1 MNRLDPDRRR
11 QVISALVEGN
21 SLRSTSRMIG
31 VAINTVVKLAVDG
44 GAACADYQD
53 RVMRGL
59 RGQRLQVDEVWSFCY
74 AKAKNVRP
82 EIAAKNPGAGDTWT
96 FTAIDADSKLIP
108 CWQIGPRD
116 AVTAQIFLNDLAG
129 RLSERIQLTTDG
141 LGMYVQAVERAFQ
154 GRVDYAQLV
163 EIYGESSEGQRRYS
177 PAECIGCEPKAVMG
191 HPDPAHVS
199 TSYVERA
206 NLSMRMGMRRFT
218 RLTNAFSK
226 KIENHAASVALYFMY
241 YNFARVHKTLRCS
254 PAMAAGVDS
263 RLWEISDIVAIIED
277 HEKSN

>member
-21 SLRSTSRMIG
+21 SLQHSTSG
-31 VAINTVVKLAVDG
+31 TVSVAINTVVKLAVDG

-129 RLSERIQLTTDG
+129 RLTNPRFNSRRTWHS
-141 LGMYVQAVERAFQ
+141 MYVQAVRHVPFMN
-154 GRVDYAQLV
+154 RVDYAQLV
-163 EIYGESSEGQRRYS
+163 I
-177 PAECIGCEPKAVMG
+177 
-191 HPDPAHVS
+191 
-199 TSYVERA
+199 
-206 NLSMRMGMRRFT
+206 
-218 RLTNAFSK
+218 
-226 KIENHAASVALYFMY
+226 
-241 YNFARVHKTLRCS
+241 
-254 PAMAAGVDS
+254 
-263 RLWEISDIVAIIED
+263 
-277 HEKSN
+277 